1 MADMYIRG
9 IDPAIKEKLKEKA
22 KDKGISLNRYT
33 INILSTHQENIN
45 MKSIA
50 EKYENLVKDVVSIYQ
65 EKLDDCNL
73 ALEKSNYILEKI
85 LESSR

>member
-9 IDPAIKEKLKEKA
+9 IDPAIKEKA
-22 KDKGISLNRYT
+22 KDKGMSLNRYT
-33 INILSTHQENIN
+33 INIISTHQENIN

-65 EKLDDCNL
+65 EKLDACNL